1 MDQFFYIAAG
11 VALISTIMAIS
22 RRNAIHALLY
32 LILSLL
38 AVSVIFYL
46 LDAPFIAA
54 LEVII
59 YAGAIM
65 VLFIFVTMMLNVG
78 IEKITEKKWLNP
90 RMWIVPS
97 VLAAILLVDLILALK
112 NVQTALPDSQ
122 VVLPKQVG
130 ISLFSTYLLAVEIA
144 AILLM
149 AGVIGAYH
157 LGSQKK
163 KVTHRFLEKNK
174 NMLTVPIE
182 TQILFAGILFLLG
195 LIGLLVRRNM
205 IF

>member
-1 MDQFFYIAAG
+1 
-11 VALISTIMAIS
+11 VAIISTVMAIS
-22 RRNAIHALLY
+22 GRNAIHSLLY

-46 LDAPFIAA
+46 LSAPFIAA

-65 VLFIFVTMMLNVG
+65 VLFIFVTMMLNIG
-78 IEKITEKKWLNP
+78 IEAETEKRWLRP
-90 RMWIVPS
+90 RMWIIPS
-97 VLAAILLVDLILALK
+97 ILAAILLINLILALK
-112 NVQTALPDSQ
+112 HVHTIPSDKEAI
-122 VVLPKQVG
+122 LPKQVG
-130 ISLFSTYLLAVEIA
+130 ISLFSTYLLGVEIA

-163 KVTHRFLEKNK
+163 KVKHRFLEIKQDHADN
-174 NMLTVPIE
+174 T
-182 TQILFAGILFLLG
+182 
-195 LIGLLVRRNM
+195 R
-205 IF
+205 

>member
-1 MDQFFYIAAG
+1 MDLFFYVAAI
-11 VALISTIMAIS
+11 VAIISTVMAIS
-22 RRNAIHALLY
+22 GRNAIHSLLY

-38 AVSVIFYL
+38 AISVIFYL
-46 LDAPFIAA
+46 LSAPFIAA

-78 IEKITEKKWLNP
+78 IERETEKRWLKP
-90 RMWIVPS
+90 RMWIIPS
-97 VLAAILLVDLILALK
+97 FLSALLLVCLIFAVK
-112 NVQTALPDSQ
+112 NIESVPPDSEAIS
-122 VVLPKQVG
+122 PKQVG

-163 KVTHRFLEKNK
+163 KVKHRFLEIK
-174 NMLTVPIE
+174 
-182 TQILFAGILFLLG
+182 
-195 LIGLLVRRNM
+195 
-205 IF
+205 

>member
-1 MDQFFYIAAG
+1 MDVFFYIAAA
-11 VALISTIMAIS
+11 VAVFSTIMAIS
-22 RRNAIHALLY
+22 GKNAIHALLY

-38 AVSVIFYL
+38 AISVIFYL
-46 LDAPFIAA
+46 LSAPFIAA

-78 IEKITEKKWLNP
+78 LEQKTEKKWMRP
-90 RMWIVPS
+90 GMWIIPS
-97 VLAAILLVDLILALK
+97 ILSAVLLVNLILALK
-112 NVQTALPDSQ
+112 TVQPVTPDKEAI
-122 VVLPKQVG
+122 LPKDVG
-130 ISLFSTYLLAVEIA
+130 ISLFSTYLLGVEIA

-163 KVTHRFLEKNK
+163 QVKHRFLETK
-174 NMLTVPIE
+174 
-182 TQILFAGILFLLG
+182 
-195 LIGLLVRRNM
+195 
-205 IF
+205 

>member
-1 MDQFFYIAAG
+1 MNVFFYIAAG
-11 VALISTIMAIS
+11 VAIISTIMAIS
-22 RRNAIHALLY
+22 GKNAIHSLLY

-46 LDAPFIAA
+46 LSAPFIAA

-65 VLFIFVTMMLNVG
+65 VLFIFVTMMLNIG
-78 IEKITEKKWLNP
+78 LERESENKWLRP
-90 RMWIVPS
+90 RMWILPS
-97 VLAAILLVDLILALK
+97 ILAIILLVTLILPIK
-112 NVQTALPDSQ
+112 NIEPVSPDKD
-122 VVLPKQVG
+122 VILPKQVG
-130 ISLFSTYLLAVEIA
+130 ISLFSTYLLGVEIA

-163 KVTHRFLEKNK
+163 KVTHRFLKTN
-174 NMLTVPIE
+174 
-182 TQILFAGILFLLG
+182 
-195 LIGLLVRRNM
+195 
-205 IF
+205 

>member
-1 MDQFFYIAAG
+1 MDVFFYIAAI
-11 VALISTIMAIS
+11 VAIISTIMAIS
-22 RRNAIHALLY
+22 GRNAIHSLLF

-38 AVSVIFYL
+38 AISVIFYL
-46 LDAPFIAA
+46 LSAPFIAA

-65 VLFIFVTMMLNVG
+65 VLFIFVTMMLNIG
-78 IEKITEKKWLNP
+78 LERETEKKWLRP
-90 RMWIVPS
+90 RMWIIPS
-97 VLAAILLVDLILALK
+97 VLSAILLVDLILAIK
-112 NVQTALPDSQ
+112 SVPAIPS
-122 VVLPKQVG
+122 VKEAIMPKQVG

-163 KVTHRFLEKNK
+163 KVKHRFLEIK
-174 NMLTVPIE
+174 
-182 TQILFAGILFLLG
+182 
-195 LIGLLVRRNM
+195 
-205 IF
+205 

>member
-1 MDQFFYIAAG
+1 MNIFFYIASA

-22 RRNAIHALLY
+22 GRNAIHSLLY

-38 AVSVIFYL
+38 AVSVVFYL
-46 LDAPFIAA
+46 LDAPFVAA

-65 VLFIFVTMMLNVG
+65 VLFIFVTMMLNIG
-78 IEKITEKKWLNP
+78 IERKMEKKWLNP
-90 RMWIVPS
+90 QMWIVPS
-97 VLAAILLVDLILALK
+97 VLAAILLIDFTLALK
-112 NVQTALPDSQ
+112 NLQLLPSDNQ
-122 VVLPKQVG
+122 VILPKQVG

-163 KVTHRFLEKNK
+163 KVTHRFLEK
-174 NMLTVPIE
+174 
-182 TQILFAGILFLLG
+182 
-195 LIGLLVRRNM
+195 
-205 IF
+205 

>member
-1 MDQFFYIAAG
+1 MNVFFYIAAA
-11 VALISTIMAIS
+11 VAIMATILAITG
-22 RRNAIHALLY
+22 RNAIHSLLF

-38 AVSVIFYL
+38 AVSVVFYL
-46 LDAPFIAA
+46 LQAPFIAA

-65 VLFIFVTMMLNVG
+65 VLFIFVTMMLNIG
-78 IEKITEKKWLNP
+78 LEKKTEKKWVKP
-90 RMWIVPS
+90 GMWILPS
-97 VLAAILLVDLILALK
+97 ILAAVLLTDLVFALR
-112 NVQTALPDSQ
+112 TATTVSAGGQ
-122 VVLPKQVG
+122 MVAPKQVG

-163 KVTHRFLEKNK
+163 KVTHRFLENK
-174 NMLTVPIE
+174 
-182 TQILFAGILFLLG
+182 
-195 LIGLLVRRNM
+195 
-205 IF
+205 

>member
-1 MDQFFYIAAG
+1 MNLFFYIAAV
-11 VALISTIMAIS
+11 VAIISTVMAIS
-22 RRNAIHALLY
+22 GKNAIHSLLY

-46 LDAPFIAA
+46 LSAPFIAA

-65 VLFIFVTMMLNVG
+65 VLFIFVTMMLNIG
-78 IEKITEKKWLNP
+78 LEREAEKRWLKP
-90 RMWIVPS
+90 KMWVIPS
-97 VLAAILLVDLILALK
+97 ILAAVLLVNLIFALK
-112 NVQTALPDSQ
+112 NMQTIPSEKG
-122 VVLPKQVG
+122 VILPKQVG
-130 ISLFSTYLLAVEIA
+130 ISLFSTYLLGVEIA

-163 KVTHRFLEKNK
+163 KVKHRFFEIK
-174 NMLTVPIE
+174 
-182 TQILFAGILFLLG
+182 
-195 LIGLLVRRNM
+195 
-205 IF
+205 

>member
-1 MDQFFYIAAG
+1 MNVFFYIAAS
-11 VALISTIMAIS
+11 VAIISTIMAIS
-22 RRNAIHALLY
+22 ARNAIHALLY

-38 AVSVIFYL
+38 AISVVFYL

-65 VLFIFVTMMLNVG
+65 VLFIFVTMMLNIG
-78 IEKITEKKWLNP
+78 LERKTEKKWLNP

-97 VLAAILLVDLILALK
+97 ILAAVLFIDLILTLK
-112 NVQTALPDSQ
+112 NVKTIPVDTQ
-122 VVLPKQVG
+122 VILPKQVG
-130 ISLFSTYLLAVEIA
+130 ISLFSTYLLGVEIA

-149 AGVIGAYH
+149 AGVIGAFH

-163 KVTHRFLEKNK
+163 KVIHRFLEKK
-174 NMLTVPIE
+174 
-182 TQILFAGILFLLG
+182 
-195 LIGLLVRRNM
+195 
-205 IF
+205 

>member
-1 MDQFFYIAAG
+1 MNQFFYMAAT

-22 RRNAIHALLY
+22 GRNAIHSLLY

-54 LEVII
+54 LEVVI

-65 VLFIFVTMMLNVG
+65 VLFIFVTMMLNIGV
-78 IEKITEKKWLNP
+78 ERKTEKKWLNP
-90 RMWIVPS
+90 QMWIFPS
-97 VLAAILLVDLILALK
+97 ILSAILLIDFILVIK
-112 NVQTALPDSQ
+112 NVPVSLSGNQ
-122 VVLPKQVG
+122 VILPKQVG
-130 ISLFSTYLLAVEIA
+130 ISLFTTYLLAVEIA

-163 KVTHRFLEKNK
+163 KVTHRFLEN
-174 NMLTVPIE
+174 
-182 TQILFAGILFLLG
+182 
-195 LIGLLVRRNM
+195 
-205 IF
+205 